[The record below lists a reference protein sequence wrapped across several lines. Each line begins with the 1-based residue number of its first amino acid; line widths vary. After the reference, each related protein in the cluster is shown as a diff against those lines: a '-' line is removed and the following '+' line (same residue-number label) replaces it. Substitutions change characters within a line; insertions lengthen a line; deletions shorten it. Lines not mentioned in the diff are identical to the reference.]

1 MADPDNTIH
10 QRPPRFPI
18 EETWK
23 EMDAFLA
30 RCAAEGPAQTPEQQS
45 RRNAEFLEIEKR
57 RVEHRNRV
65 LRDEPATKNPKSDVD
80 QR

>member
-1 MADPDNTIH
+1 VADSENPIPRA
-10 QRPPRFPI
+10 RPPQFPI

-30 RCAAEGPAQTPEQQS
+30 RCRAEGPPKTPEAQAK
-45 RRNAEFLEIEKR
+45 RNAEFLAIEQR

-65 LRDEPATKNPKSDVD
+65 LRDQPPREKSE
-80 QR
+80 

>member
-1 MADPDNTIH
+1 MADSENPTRF
-10 QRPPRFPI
+10 QRPPQFPI

-30 RCAAEGPAQTPEQQS
+30 RCRAEGPPKTPDEQAK
-45 RRNAEFLEIEKR
+45 RNAEFLEIEQR

-65 LRDEPATKNPKSDVD
+65 LGNEPPPKNPSEDGP
-80 QR
+80 R